1 MPNDFQNILLI
12 SCIAVLAPLIS
23 RAPGLANV
31 PVVAIELGMGVLVG
45 PSVAGLVTSDGII
58 DFLSRLGL
66 AFLFFQAGFEFRL
79 KTVGADALRLGL
91 IAWSTSLAL
100 AAVIVTLLYLVG
112 FVNAPVLIAIALS
125 TTAFGIL
132 LPVLRQTTAGS
143 DDLKRYVLGAAAVGE
158 IGPLLLASVA
168 LAKDHRLDQLL
179 ITLLF
184 LALSIGCVFLVARF
198 RSEQTSSLILR
209 RLADDEILPVRASLV
224 LLLGFVYLAN
234 RFGIEIVIGAYAAGL
249 AVAML
254 VHGTEAEVLEERLTM
269 IGSGFFVPVFFI
281 ASGAELDLSTL
292 ASNPWSIV
300 RLAVFCLLFLFIR
313 AAPLQLYRQALDK
326 RDMPAL
332 ALLTS
337 VTLPL
342 VVAIIY
348 LGVRKGQISTENAAA
363 LVGAAVITVTVFP
376 ALALSICAAKQES
389 RPPGRVEIFV
399 MRCSEWGLKR
409 FEAVFGAVRRK

>member
-1 MPNDFQNILLI
+1 M
-12 SCIAVLAPLIS
+12 AS
-23 RAPGLANV
+23 RIPGLTNV

-45 PSVAGLVTSDGII
+45 PSVAGLVASDGII

-66 AFLFFQAGFEFRL
+66 AFLFFRAGFEFRL
-79 KTVGADALRLGL
+79 KSVGADALRLGL
-91 IAWSTSLAL
+91 IAWSASLGL
-100 AAVIVTLLYLVG
+100 AAVAVTLLYLIG
-112 FVNAPVLIAIALS
+112 FITAPVLIAIALS

-132 LPVLRQTTAGS
+132 LPVLRQTNAVGE
-143 DDLKRYVLGAAAVGE
+143 DLKRYVLGAAAVGE
-158 IGPLLLASVA
+158 IGPLLLLSVA
-168 LAKDHRLDQLL
+168 LAKDHRLDQVL

-184 LALSIGCVFLVARF
+184 VALSVGCIFLVARF

-292 ASNPWSIV
+292 VSSPGSMA
-300 RLAVFCLLFLFIR
+300 RLAVFCLLFLCIR
-313 AAPLQLYRQALDK
+313 AIPLHLYGKALDK
-326 RDMPAL
+326 RDMPAF

-337 VTLPL
+337 VTLSL
-342 VVAIIY
+342 VVAIAY
-348 LGVRKGQISTENAAA
+348 LGVRKGQLSTENASA
-363 LVGAAVITVTVFP
+363 LVGAAVLTVTVFP
-376 ALALSICAAKQES
+376 ALAQSICAAKLES
-389 RPPGRVEIFV
+389 RPPGAVETFV
-399 MRCSEWGLKR
+399 MRCADWGLKR
-409 FEAVFGAVRRK
+409 YEAVFGPVRRS

>member
-1 MPNDFQNILLI
+1 LQNDFQSILLI
-12 SCIAVLAPLIS
+12 SSIAVLAPLLS

-31 PVVAIELGMGVLVG
+31 PVVAIELAMGVLVG

-66 AFLFFQAGFEFRL
+66 AFLFFRAGFEFRL
-79 KTVGADALRLGL
+79 KSVGADALRLGV
-91 IAWSTSLAL
+91 IAWSASLAL
-100 AAVIVTLLYLVG
+100 AAVAVTLLYLVD
-112 FVNAPVLIAIALS
+112 FVSAPVLIAIALS

-132 LPVLRQTTAGS
+132 LPVLRQTMAVG

-168 LAKDHRLDQLL
+168 LAKDHRLDQ
-179 ITLLF
+179 IFVTLVF
-184 LALSIGCVFLVARF
+184 LALSVGCIFLVARF

-224 LLLGFVYLAN
+224 LLLGFVFLAN

-254 VHGTEAEVLEERLTM
+254 VDGTEAEVLEERLTL

-292 ASNPWSIV
+292 VSSPGSLA
-300 RLAVFCLLFLFIR
+300 RLAVFCLLFMVIR
-313 AAPLQLYRQALDK
+313 AAPLQLFRGALDK

-342 VVAIIY
+342 VVAIAY
-348 LGVRKGQISTENAAA
+348 LGVRKGQMSTEDASA
-363 LVGAAVITVTVFP
+363 LVGAAVITVTGFP
-376 ALALSICAAKQES
+376 TLALSICADKQKS
-389 RPPGRVEIFV
+389 RPPGRVETFV
-399 MRCSEWGLKR
+399 MRCSEWGMKQ
-409 FEAVFGAVRRK
+409 FEGVFGAVRRK